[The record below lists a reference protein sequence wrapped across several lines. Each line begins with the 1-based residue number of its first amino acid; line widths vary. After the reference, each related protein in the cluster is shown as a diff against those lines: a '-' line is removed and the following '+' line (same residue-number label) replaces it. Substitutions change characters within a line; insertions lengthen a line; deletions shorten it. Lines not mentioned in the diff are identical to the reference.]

1 MDSVPPDARLGF
13 TMRQVTPAMAPPAKT
28 KSFRA
33 TLERSG
39 EGLNWVII
47 RVPLDVAKVWGKR
60 GQLRVKGEINGF
72 PFRTSLF
79 PTGKGTHI
87 LMVNKKMQKGGAAWP
102 GTTAQLRLEPDLAER
117 VVRVPRE
124 LERVLG
130 QSKRLRKYYD
140 SLNYSMRNWI
150 SNSVAER
157 KQAESRARRAE
168 QTAEWLMEAMEAER
182 ELPPMFQIAVI
193 RNPKVRERWEQMSP
207 SQRRAH
213 FLGVFYYRKPE
224 SRARRL
230 QKAVETMLE
239 SAEKRGNRRR
249 RNNPGRN

>member
-1 MDSVPPDARLGF
+1 
-13 TMRQVTPAMAPPAKT
+13 MAQADKT
-28 KSFRA
+28 RAKSFRA

-39 EGLNWVII
+39 DGLNWVII
-47 RVPLDVAKVWGKR
+47 RVPFDVARIWGKR

-72 PFRTSLF
+72 PLRTSLF
-79 PTGKGTHI
+79 PTGKGAHI
-87 LMVNKKMQKGGAAWP
+87 MMVNKKMQKGGAAWP
-102 GTTAQLRLEPDLAER
+102 GTTAQFRLEPDLAER

-140 SLNYSMRNWI
+140 SLNYSMRKWI
-150 SNSVAER
+150 SDSVGER
-157 KQAESRARRAE
+157 KQTESRTRRAE

-193 RNPKVRERWEQMSP
+193 RNPKVRERWEQMSAA
-207 SQRRAH
+207 QRRAH

-239 SAEKRGNRRR
+239 SAEKSRVKRAA
-249 RNNPGRN
+249 PSSSEE